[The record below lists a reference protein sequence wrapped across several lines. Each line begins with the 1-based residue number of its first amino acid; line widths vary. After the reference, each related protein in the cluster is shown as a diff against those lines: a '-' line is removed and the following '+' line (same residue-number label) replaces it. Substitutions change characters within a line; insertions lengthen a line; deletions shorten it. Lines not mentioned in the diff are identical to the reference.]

1 MEFKTKRLNSANSN
15 YKRPE
20 ITYTD
25 TLQTKEL
32 IREKLKGYVKV
43 DNIEHVSLKT
53 HVRYIIF
60 DKKSSSWKFRT
71 GGIIAKTHPKYIVLA
86 NGNKQSWSVQREVE
100 VDDGESIYE
109 TQFYKVLSIEQRNE
123 MKFREQL
130 EEIRKLKDEN
140 KLLKKNINSEFF

>member
-1 MEFKTKRLNSANSN
+1 MDFKTKRLSSANSN

-32 IREKLKGYVKV
+32 IKEKLKGYVKV
-43 DNIEHVSLKT
+43 DNIDDVSPKT

-60 DKKSSSWKFRT
+60 DRNSNSWKFRT
-71 GGIIAKTHPKYIVLA
+71 GGVIAKTHKKYIVLA
-86 NGNKQSWSVQREVE
+86 NGNNQSWSVQREVE
-100 VDDGESIYE
+100 VDDGDNIYE

-123 MKFREQL
+123 MKLREQL

-140 KLLKKNINSEFF
+140 RQLKKNINS